1 LRQVACT
8 LQNYRL
14 EYYGV
19 IVYKIDIA
27 LFLNQTTREI
37 YSLNHETL
45 YIKRLGNEYIK
56 IKVIS
61 DNITQSKITSA
72 YILTGCVT
80 HFCTRHS

>member
-1 LRQVACT
+1 MKCFSANIIETSSVHIT
-8 LQNYRL
+8 VLQIRISWCNGLQHRYRL
-14 EYYGV
+14 
-19 IVYKIDIA
+19 
-27 LFLNQTTREI
+27 
-37 YSLNHETL
+37 TL